1 MKGLASLLTT
11 DDGENQVLKRLQLVD
26 TSRGLLNSIAI
37 DSEGEQYDF
46 KTFQFSGVKDV
57 IDATCNMLSA
67 LTNIPQTIL
76 FGRSPAGMNATGD
89 SDFESYYNFVEK
101 IQRLMLKRNLRTL
114 LDVVFRAGI
123 ASGDVA
129 RGTRLQAGVQAPV
142 EPERHRAGRS

>member
-1 MKGLASLLTT
+1 MPEYVRIRRALRETVTAHTDSVKLLERSVQAIYSMKGLASLLTT

-67 LTNIPQTIL
+67 LTVTSRAIT
-76 FGRSPAGMNATGD
+76 
-89 SDFESYYNFVEK
+89 
-101 IQRLMLKRNLRTL
+101 TL
-114 LDVVFRAGI
+114 WRRFSA
-123 ASGDVA
+123 
-129 RGTRLQAGVQAPV
+129 
-142 EPERHRAGRS
+142 

>member
-1 MKGLASLLTT
+1 MPEYVRIRRALRETVTAHTDSVKLLERSVQAIYSMKGLASLLTT

-67 LTNIPQTIL
+67 LTNIPYDE
-76 FGRSPAGMNATGD
+76 A
-89 SDFESYYNFVEK
+89 V
-101 IQRLMLKRNLRTL
+101 RTL
-114 LDVVFRAGI
+114 SCRH
-123 ASGDVA
+123 
-129 RGTRLQAGVQAPV
+129 
-142 EPERHRAGRS
+142 ERHRRQ